1 MRVAVLNKHD
11 FVEMRMLFLDVFTN
25 DPWFDKWSSE
35 EQLDAYM
42 RDLTENTNSLS
53 LALYDENDVLIGC
66 SLGYVFNW
74 WEGREYFIKEFFVS
88 RKEQNQGVGS
98 AFLELMDSKLKAIEI
113 KFITLN
119 TEKNVPAYRFYQKN
133 RFSVSNESVFM
144 VKRLAE

>member
-1 MRVAVLNKHD
+1 M
-11 FVEMRMLFLDVFTN
+11 EMRMLFLDVFTN

-98 AFLELMDSKLKAIEI
+98 TFLELMDSKLKAIEI

-119 TEKNVPAYRFYQKN
+119 TEKKCPGLSFLSKKQ
-133 RFSVSNESVFM
+133 VFCF
-144 VKRLAE
+144 KRLCFYG